1 MPVYA
6 WLIEWL
12 GILPVSLQRVA
23 RWVSGVDGAMRTFGS
38 KRD

>member
-1 MPVYA
+1 VYA

-12 GILPVSLQRVA
+12 GVLPVALQRAA